1 MKKKFE
7 IVGVNIG
14 LDGNSHEYLS
24 SFLCKDQE
32 GKRFSID
39 ALISDCF
46 PELEN
51 LCQFEQVDWAREQIG
66 KTLFT
71 EDIASC
77 EYVAIGKTYIL

>member
-7 IVGVNIG
+7 IVGVNLG
-14 LDGNSHEYLS
+14 LDGNNHEYLR
-24 SFLCKDQE
+24 SFRCKDAE
-32 GKRFSID
+32 VNHFNID

-46 PELEN
+46 PELDD
-51 LCQFEQVDWAREQIG
+51 LDQFEQIDWAREQVG

-77 EYVAIGKTYIL
+77 EYVAIGKTFIV

>member
-7 IVGVNIG
+7 IIGVNRG
-14 LDGNSHEYLS
+14 LDGNGHEYLS
-24 SFLCKDQE
+24 SFLCKDSN

-46 PELEN
+46 PETED
-51 LCQFEQVDWAREQIG
+51 LCQSEQVDWARKQVG